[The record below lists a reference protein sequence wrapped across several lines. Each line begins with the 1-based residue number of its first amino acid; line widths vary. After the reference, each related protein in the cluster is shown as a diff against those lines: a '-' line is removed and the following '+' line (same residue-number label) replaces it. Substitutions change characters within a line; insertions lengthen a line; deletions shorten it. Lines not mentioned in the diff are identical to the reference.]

1 MIFIGLGELIVIDIL
16 FVSGAVEFGWA
27 CIDFIEGFKMKE
39 LGHGEIFEPEGLGF
53 ELVFEASGTFIPL
66 HDFFER
72 YLTYYK
78 YLNWFNW

>member
-1 MIFIGLGELIVIDIL
+1 
-16 FVSGAVEFGWA
+16 
-27 CIDFIEGFKMKE
+27 MKE

-78 YLNWFNW
+78 YLN